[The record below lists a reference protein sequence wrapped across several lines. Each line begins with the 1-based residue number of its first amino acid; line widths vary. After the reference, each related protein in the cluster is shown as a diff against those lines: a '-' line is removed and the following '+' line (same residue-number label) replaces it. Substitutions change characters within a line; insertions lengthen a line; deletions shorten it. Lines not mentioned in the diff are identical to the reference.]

1 VRLRRIF
8 LLLAAGA
15 LAGNLAVACDSAE
28 DVGAGGT
35 CFLLTDCAEGLFCH
49 RPEAGVSGT
58 CEGKGELG
66 TIQPAGDATLADAGP
81 MPEPGDAAPPPAEDS
96 ATGEDA
102 PTAQVDAQTADRTAP
117 ADTGPPPVDSGNPK
131 PDTSTPD
138 TSVPDTS
145 APDTSAPDTSMPA
158 DTGPADTS
166 SSPGD

>member
-1 VRLRRIF
+1 LAYGRKVRLRRIF

-28 DVGAGGT
+28 DVGVGGT

-49 RPEAGVSGT
+49 RPEGGVSGT

-81 MPEPGDAAPPPAEDS
+81 MPEPDAAPGDAAPPPAEDS

-102 PTAQVDAQTADRTAP
+102 PAAQADAQTADRTAP
-117 ADTGPPPVDSGNPK
+117 VDSSGGGK

-138 TSVPDTS
+138 TSAPDTSVPDTS
-145 APDTSAPDTSMPA
+145 VPA
-158 DTGPADTS
+158 DTGSADTS

>member
-1 VRLRRIF
+1 MRLRRIF

-28 DVGAGGT
+28 DVGTGGT

-49 RPEAGVSGT
+49 RPDGSDNGT
-58 CEGKGELG
+58 CEGKGQLG
-66 TIQPAGDATLADAGP
+66 TIQPVSDATLADAGAGP
-81 MPEPGDAAPPPAEDS
+81 MPEPDAAADAAPPPAEDS

-102 PTAQVDAQTADRTAP
+102 PAPQVDAQTADRTAP
-117 ADTGPPPVDSGNPK
+117 VDSGGGK

-145 APDTSAPDTSMPA
+145 LPDTSAPDTSVPA
-158 DTGPADTS
+158 DTGTPDTS
-166 SSPGD
+166 SLGD